1 MVLVATF
8 IPSLLGAI
16 TILYESPRWLLMNGD
31 ADHATAILKEVA
43 RVNGNKYP
51 DSAQLRQPS
60 RDLDLDASAPGGG
73 GGGGGGGAGAAK
85 SSVSL
90 ATLFTHPELRRRQL
104 VMMLGWFTCSF
115 VFYGIS
121 IVGSGLS
128 SDPYTGL
135 ITQSVAEIPGII
147 LAIVLLDWRRTGR
160 RGSLALT
167 FAGSG
172 LAMLLLAGAGSSHTP
187 SLRTALALLGK
198 MGITAAFA
206 IVYILP
212 IELIP
217 TCLRVGSMGLCSMFA
232 RVGGIIAPFVLLLGA
247 VVGPGGPFLLFAI
260 PAILSAVLTLRLPE
274 TLGKPLP
281 QTISDVTPTTM
292 SWRLSG

>member
-1 MVLVATF
+1 M
-8 IPSLLGAI
+8 
-16 TILYESPRWLLMNGD
+16 
-31 ADHATAILKEVA
+31 
-43 RVNGNKYP
+43 NGNKYP
-51 DSAQLRQPS
+51 DSAQLRQPGG
-60 RDLDLDASAPGGG
+60 DVDASAPAPSGGG
-73 GGGGGGGAGAAK
+73 TVE
-85 SSVSL
+85 VSL
-90 ATLFTHPELRRRQL
+90 ATLFTHPELRQRQL

-115 VFYGIS
+115 MFYGIS

-135 ITQSVAEIPGII
+135 IWQSVAEIPGVII
-147 LAIVLLDWRRTGR
+147 AMFALDWHRTGR
-160 RGSLALT
+160 RGSLALC
-167 FAGSG
+167 FAASG
-172 LAMLLLAGAGSSHTP
+172 LAMLLTGALTSASA
-187 SLRTALALLGK
+187 SLTTTLALLGK
-198 MGITAAFA
+198 TGITAAFA

-232 RVGGIIAPFVLLLGA
+232 RVGGISAPFVVLLGA

-260 PAILSAVLTLRLPE
+260 PALLSAVLTLRLPE

-281 QTISDVTPTTM
+281 QTMADVTPTTM